1 MKKQHYSK
9 KREAI
14 LDAIRS
20 TKSHPTADWVY
31 LKLKPLYPDLSLGT
45 VYRNI
50 SAFKNNGDIITVS
63 NVNGQERYDGNTT
76 PHSHFICTECFNVI
90 DIDLDINFNN
100 IYDQIRER
108 YQLQPDHHNMIFY
121 GKCQDCL
128 R

>member
-63 NVNGQERYDGNTT
+63 NVNGQESYDGNTT

-100 IYDQIRER
+100 IYDQIAAGS
-108 YQLQPDHHNMIFY
+108 P
-121 GKCQDCL
+121 
-128 R
+128 